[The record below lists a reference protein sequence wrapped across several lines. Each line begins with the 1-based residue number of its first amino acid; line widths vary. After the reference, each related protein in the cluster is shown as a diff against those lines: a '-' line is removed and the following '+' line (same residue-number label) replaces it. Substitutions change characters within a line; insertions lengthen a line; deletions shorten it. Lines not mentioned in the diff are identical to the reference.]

1 MQTICLRS
9 VWSTQN
15 LKPHILDE
23 LSQIILKRT
32 YIAHY
37 TTDHMTIMFFKN
49 ILLKKRS
56 LTHRDI
62 IDHSFC
68 MMSCVEAVCIKSC
81 KIHTI
86 TFRKEFSRLQDKIVS
101 WVYLNRNSE
110 SGILPFYS
118 FYKRF
123 PVLLIIIIISIG
135 LATWQTCD
143 DKEAIIKIWG
153 EIVQSRSI
161 HYSAEKYFFQ
171 NQMKTIKSYLFQLI
185 FIQEEY
191 FASAYYRRKWIN
203 KKTSYVKMWLYFRL
217 LFNTYSP

>member
-1 MQTICLRS
+1 
-9 VWSTQN
+9 
-15 LKPHILDE
+15 
-23 LSQIILKRT
+23 
-32 YIAHY
+32 
-37 TTDHMTIMFFKN
+37 MFFKN

-123 PVLLIIIIISIG
+123 PVLSIIIIISIG

-143 DKEAIIKIWG
+143 DKEAIIKFEG
-153 EIVQSRSI
+153 KLYKVVQFIILQKNIFFKTKWKQLSHIYFNWSSYRKSI
-161 HYSAEKYFFQ
+161 
-171 NQMKTIKSYLFQLI
+171 LLRLI
-185 FIQEEY
+185 IGGNE
-191 FASAYYRRKWIN
+191 
-203 KKTSYVKMWLYFRL
+203 
-217 LFNTYSP
+217 